1 MASQLVHLLFEAIDG
16 EEDVCFVELAGGLA
30 FWGTK
35 LGRESKNGPAA
46 LLEMRGDIHNK
57 GWTNGSIGRRV
68 EDFERTMRRAV
79 DWQLLEA
86 GEEAAFVTEIGGVIV
101 VGMAGFPVGD

>member
-46 LLEMRGDIHNK
+46 LLEMRGNVHNK

-68 EDFERTMRRAV
+68 ENFERSMRFAV

-86 GEEAAFVTEIGGVIV
+86 GEETAFVTRSEERR
-101 VGMAGFPVGD
+101 VGKE